1 MRYAQDIALLDSMKR
16 SVAWHTSDTMRRVE
30 VLDKRE
36 LEEGEGALAVMG
48 RGKGGS
54 RPSPRQERGF
64 G

>member
-1 MRYAQDIALLDSMKR
+1 MKR
-16 SVAWHTSDTMRRVE
+16 SVAWHASDTMRRVE

-48 RGKGGS
+48 RGKDGS